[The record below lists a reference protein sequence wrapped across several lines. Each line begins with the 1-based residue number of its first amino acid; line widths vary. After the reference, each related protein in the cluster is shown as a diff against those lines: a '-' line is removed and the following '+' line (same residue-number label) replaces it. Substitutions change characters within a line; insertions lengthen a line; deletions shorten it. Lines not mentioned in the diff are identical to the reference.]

1 MGDREKNLRQE
12 RNRSKI
18 VVVVVVVVVVAVVDV
33 AGVVNGCV
41 ITYLSIY
48 QVPLSIC
55 GRY

>member
-18 VVVVVVVVVVAVVDV
+18 VVVVVVVDV